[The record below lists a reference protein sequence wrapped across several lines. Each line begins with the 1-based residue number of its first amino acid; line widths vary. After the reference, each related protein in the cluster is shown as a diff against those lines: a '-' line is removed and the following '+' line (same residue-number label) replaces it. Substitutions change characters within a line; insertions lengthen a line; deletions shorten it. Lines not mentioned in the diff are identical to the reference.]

1 MIPELALSRRSA
13 LCLSTSLLALTLA
26 SGVAFAQQTDIGN
39 VDVQTGRGLPISA
52 PNAVGSLA
60 PPGTAPALAPAQ
72 GSLEAFQ
79 PGSIISDKVIR
90 DIIPASSDYNETAKY
105 TPGFLSNNSNGL
117 LGDSKSGWRGYQDG
131 QFNITFDGIP
141 FGDANDPTHHSA
153 AYFPS
158 SFLGSVVVDRGPGAA
173 SQVGYATFG
182 GTLALNSVALSDKFG
197 ATVTNGFGSFNT
209 MANSISIQTG
219 LIGNSGWRGLF
230 IYSHA
235 NTDGALQLGAVN
247 QDQWL
252 VKADKQVGDFKITLF
267 GTYGQEQYNN
277 VTAITWPQLLL
288 YGKNYGAVNSNPQT
302 QQYVDYN
309 NSQKATDMEYIKLE
323 GDTLGLHFENTLYTY
338 SYWYPQYQNNGNN
351 QTLEGTA
358 GQVASLP
365 YSIKYPTPPL
375 GIGTTSLKIPGI
387 NVGDVIGYLKF
398 NNYRAY
404 GDIFKVS
411 KDFEAGWA
419 SGTLRAGVWVEH
431 VDNGRFQQYIDYTTF
446 RTFTSF
452 GVPAYAGYKLDLT
465 SRITNVQPFIEYEWR
480 PIENLTITPGFKYE
494 SFTRDH
500 NALVNQTT
508 LAVANYTDTYT
519 SALPFLAVKY
529 KFTPEITAYAQASK
543 GFLAP
548 TVSAFYV
555 FNLSGNSIAPQST
568 TNYQA
573 GVTYK
578 SPKITADIDIY
589 QITATNFPLTTTYAD
604 GSTVYTNAGTARYQ
618 GVEFE
623 GSYNIMNGLSAYG
636 SGALMSAKYISGQ
649 FSGLRVGDAPS
660 YTLAF
665 GAIYDDGKFFGSLL
679 QKFTGDYYGSSGQK
693 LTTNTTA
700 GSLNHISG
708 YNTLD
713 LVIGVRSSAA
723 HDFGVGRSF
732 TAKLGFYNILDHR
745 DTTEIAG
752 DPTGLTSINNT
763 TLTYSFLPGRT
774 IMGSVS
780 IDF

>member
-1 MIPELALSRRSA
+1 MIPHSLRSRRSA
-13 LCLSTSLLALTLA
+13 LRLSASLIALTCA
-26 SGVAFAQQTDIGN
+26 SAAAVAQSTDIGN
-39 VDVQTGRGLPISA
+39 VDVTAGRGLPIAA
-52 PNAVGSLA
+52 PNAVGSAA
-60 PPGTAPALAPAQ
+60 PPGSAPALAPAQ

-90 DIIPASSDYNETAKY
+90 DLIPASSDYNETAKY

-117 LGDSKSGWRGYQDG
+117 LGDSKSGWRGYADG

-182 GTLALNSVALSDKFG
+182 GTLALNSVPLSDTFG
-197 ATVTNGFGSFNT
+197 GTVTNSFGTFNT
-209 MANSISIQTG
+209 LANSISIQTG
-219 LIGNSGWRGLF
+219 KIGNSGWRGLF

-235 NTDGALQLGAVN
+235 NTDGAYTLGNVN

-252 VKADKQVGDFKITLF
+252 VKADKQVGDFKLTLF

-277 VTAITWPQLLL
+277 VTSITYPQLLA
-288 YGKNYGAVNSNPQT
+288 YGKRYGAVNNNPLS

-323 GDTLGLHFENTLYTY
+323 GDTWGVHFENTLYTY

-351 QTLEGTA
+351 QGAEGVS
-358 GQVASLP
+358 GQVTSLP
-365 YSIKYPTPPL
+365 YTVKYPNPPL
-375 GIGTTSLKIPGI
+375 GVTSTSLKVPGV
-387 NVGDVIGYLKF
+387 NVGDIIGYIKF

-404 GDIFKVS
+404 GDILKVS
-411 KDFEAGWA
+411 HDFDAGFA
-419 SGTLRAGVWVEH
+419 SGTLRAGMWAEH
-431 VDNGRFQQYIDYTTF
+431 VDNGRFQQYIDYTTY
-446 RTFTSF
+446 RTFASL
-452 GVPAYAGYKLDLT
+452 GLPANAGYKLDLT
-465 SRITNVQPFIEYEWR
+465 SRITNFQPFIEYEWR

-508 LAVANYTDTYT
+508 LAVANFSNTYT
-519 SALPFLAVKY
+519 SALPFLSVKY
-529 KFTPEITAYAQASK
+529 KFTPELTAYAQASK

-555 FNLSGNSIAPQST
+555 FNPNGNSIQPQST
-568 TNYQA
+568 TNFQA

-578 SPKITADIDIY
+578 SAKITADADIY
-589 QITATNFPLTTTYAD
+589 QITASNFPLTTTYAD
-604 GSTVYTNAGTARYQ
+604 GSTVYTNAGTARYS
-618 GVEFE
+618 GFEAE
-623 GSYNIMNGLSAYG
+623 GSYNIMNGLSIYG
-636 SGALMSAKYISGQ
+636 SGAVMSAKYISGT
-649 FSGLRVGDAPS
+649 FNNLRVGDAPNF
-660 YTLAF
+660 TLAF
-665 GAIYDDGKFFGSLL
+665 GAIYDDGKFFGSIL
-679 QKFTGDYYGSSGQK
+679 QKFTGDYYGSSGQR
-693 LTTNTTA
+693 LATNTTNA
-700 GSLNHISG
+700 TLNHVSG

-713 LVIGVRSSAA
+713 LVVGVRSSAL
-723 HDFGVGRSF
+723 HDFGVGKSF
-732 TAKLGFYNILDHR
+732 SAKLGIYNLLDHTN
-745 DTTEIAG
+745 TTEIGG
-752 DPTGLTSINNT
+752 DPTGITSINNT
-763 TLTYSFLPGRT
+763 SLTYSFLPGRT